1 MVTGAIVGR
10 ERASDVRERE
20 ETCASPGSGTD
31 FAAFYRVERGW
42 LFHYFRR
49 RIGRDAAPDLVQEAF
64 TRLLRSG
71 AFDRVEYPRPYLA
84 RIAHN
89 LLIERARK
97 IMREGGTA
105 CQFDET
111 CDAPV
116 APEQE
121 RHVEA
126 MELRR
131 AYRRALRPLSRK
143 TRRIFLMHRLRGM
156 TYRNIADELGISNK
170 AVEKHIGRALAR
182 CRRVALEHRD

>member
-1 MVTGAIVGR
+1 MVTGAFV
-10 ERASDVRERE
+10 VREHVSGVRIRE
-20 ETCASPGSGTD
+20 ETLASPGSGND
-31 FAAFYRVERGW
+31 FATFYRAERVW

-49 RIGRDAAPDLVQEAF
+49 RIGPDAASDLVQEAF

-97 IMREGGTA
+97 IMREGGAA

-131 AYRRALRPLSRK
+131 AFRRALRPLSRK

-156 TYRNIADELGISNK
+156 TYRSIANELGMSNK

-182 CRRVALEHRD
+182 CRRVALAHRE

>member
-1 MVTGAIVGR
+1 MMGETCLRR
-10 ERASDVRERE
+10 EHAADVRERAE
-20 ETCASPGSGTD
+20 SLAPPGWRVD
-31 FAAFYRVERGW
+31 FAAFYRAERGW

-71 AFDRVEYPRPYLA
+71 AFDRVAYPRPYLA

-105 CQFDET
+105 CPFDES

-121 RHVEA
+121 RRIESID
-126 MELRR
+126 LRR
-131 AYRRALRPLSRK
+131 AFRPVLLAMPAR

-156 TYRNIADELGISNK
+156 TYAEIAAELGLSAK
-170 AVEKHIGRALAR
+170 TVEKHMGRALAR
-182 CRRVALEHRD
+182 CRKVTVGRK

>member
-1 MVTGAIVGR
+1 MS
-10 ERASDVRERE
+10 AS
-20 ETCASPGSGTD
+20 TSPAGFED
-31 FAAFYRVERGW
+31 FYRAEYRR
-42 LFHYFRR
+42 LLRTLRR
-49 RIGRDAAPDLVQEAF
+49 RVGPNEAPDLVQEAF
-64 TRLLRSG
+64 MRLLRSG

-84 RIAHN
+84 RIAQN

-121 RHVEA
+121 RQVEA
-126 MELRR
+126 TEMRR

-156 TYRNIADELGISNK
+156 TYRNIADELGISAK
-170 AVEKHIGRALAR
+170 AVEKHMGRALAR
-182 CRRVALEHRD
+182 CRRVALAHRE